1 MNCTQEHK
9 KIQIT
14 NISKSYTL
22 YTCTCTAN
30 DGKLGKQVHVQMELA
45 LNIMNINVKVRIQ
58 NKD

>member
-22 YTCTCTAN
+22 NTCTCTAN
-30 DGKLGKQVHVQMELA
+30 DGKLGKQVHVQM
-45 LNIMNINVKVRIQ
+45 
-58 NKD
+58 